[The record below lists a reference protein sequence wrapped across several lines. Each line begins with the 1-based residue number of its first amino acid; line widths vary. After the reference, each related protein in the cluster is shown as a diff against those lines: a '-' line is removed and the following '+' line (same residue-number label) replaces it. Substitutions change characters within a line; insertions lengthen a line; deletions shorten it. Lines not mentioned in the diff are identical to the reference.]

1 MNVHVKTGD
10 TVVIL
15 SGKDKGKKGKVLA
28 VSPKEGKVIVEGCNM
43 IKKHVKPRRMG
54 EQGGIVDAEGAMYS
68 SKVMLVCP
76 KCGKPT
82 RVAHKI
88 LADKSTPLQ
97 KRRLWRNILIRRR
110 KHGKA

>member
-54 EQGGIVDAEGAMYS
+54 EQGG
-68 SKVMLVCP
+68 
-76 KCGKPT
+76 
-82 RVAHKI
+82 
-88 LADKSTPLQ
+88 
-97 KRRLWRNILIRRR
+97 RRNVFFQSNARLPEMR
-110 KHGKA
+110 